1 MDPRFGELFRVS
13 PNTHQKDCPVVLST
27 GVLFR
32 DNYNGQVLAQVVLGN
47 LSMRSVVACKI
58 EIRTFSVNGQDLD
71 TLTYQYMDMRVAPN
85 GFFGGNVSIALPNP
99 ATRRIHVVVREVVLD
114 PFKVWTCE
122 DEVQY
127 PMPQPARIDSV
138 LPNPRHQH
146 YYSSIIGKPA
156 MCAPRQ
162 DQGLFLCTCGQLNM
176 ADEGPCRRCG
186 STFEMLDK
194 ALNPEKIGAAVAEM
208 IRQEE
213 EARIAAEKAAEEA
226 RIQREKEAAEKLA
239 LKKARQKKARK
250 VFLTVAAILVAMVL
264 LAGLTVKVIIPAVET
279 SNTYKSAVTMMSEGR
294 FEDAESTFLS
304 LGDYKDA
311 SAQALECRY
320 QIAQRL
326 LDNGDYAAAID
337 TWNQI
342 SGYAD
347 SDARAEDALIQ
358 WKEQDYQ
365 NALALKESGAY
376 MEASDAFAQLDGYK
390 DSDAQ
395 QAECAQLQKDVDYHA
410 AMAAMEAGDYK
421 EAMKLFADL
430 GNYENATEMFANAAY
445 LQAAALFEA
454 KDYSAAADYFQK
466 AGQFED
472 APQRYLEATYQYGCK
487 QLADKKYAAAI
498 SIFERCEGYSD
509 TARKVMDAKYGYCQE
524 HKDASNKTTYNYL
537 KELVSAYYYGA
548 QALYNEVFGWKVV
561 IVAFNNNPYDN
572 VTNQTSLS
580 KYQTM
585 CVHFKVSG
593 GEPGATQNIR
603 TVITLPSG
611 YSGTVYHTGAKDGD
625 VLCTYGWYDTPSYA
639 PAGTL
644 YFQAYDEAGNLLA
657 SASVRVTN

>member
-1 MDPRFGELFRVS
+1 MDPRFAELFRVS
-13 PNTHQKDCPVVLST
+13 PNTHHNGCPVVLST

-32 DNYNGQVLAQVVLGN
+32 DNYNGQMLAQVVLGN
-47 LSMRSVVACKI
+47 LSKGNVVACKI
-58 EIRTFSVNGQDLD
+58 EIRTFAVNGQALD
-71 TLTYQYMDMRVAPN
+71 TVTYQYMDMRIAPN
-85 GFFGGNVSIALPNP
+85 GFFGGNISIALPNP
-99 ATRRIHVVVREVVLD
+99 NTRRIHVVVREVVLD

-127 PMPQPARIDSV
+127 PMPQPARIDTV
-138 LPNPRHQH
+138 LPNQRHQH

-156 MCAPRQ
+156 MNAPRE
-162 DQGLFLCTCGQLNM
+162 DQGLFLCTCGQVNM

-186 STFEMLDK
+186 STFEMLEQ
-194 ALNPEKIGAAVAEM
+194 ALNPEKIAAAVAEL
-208 IRQEE
+208 IRKEE
-213 EARIAAEKAAEEA
+213 EARLAAEKAAEEA

-250 VFLTVAAILVAMVL
+250 VIATVAAILVAVVL

-279 SNTYKSAVTMMSEGR
+279 SNTYKSAVSMMAEGR
-294 FEDAESTFLS
+294 YEEAESTFLA

-311 SAQALECRY
+311 STQALECRY
-320 QIAQRL
+320 QLAQQL
-326 LDNGDYAAAID
+326 LENGDYAAAID

-347 SDARAEDALIQ
+347 SSGRAEEALFM
-358 WKEQDYQ
+358 WKEQDYL

-376 MEASDAFAQLDGYK
+376 KEAAGEFARLEDYK
-390 DSDAQ
+390 DSAEQ
-395 QAECAQLQKDVDYHA
+395 QSQCLQLQQEVDYHA
-410 AMAAMEAGDYK
+410 AVEALAAGNYMEAM
-421 EAMKLFADL
+421 AIFADL
-430 GNYENATEMFANAAY
+430 GGYMDAAEQFANAAY
-445 LQAAALFEA
+445 RQAVVLFEG
-454 KDYSAAADYFQK
+454 KDYQNAATYFQK

-498 SIFERCEGYSD
+498 TTFAKCEGYSD

-548 QALYNEVFGWKVV
+548 QALYNEIFGWKVE
-561 IVAFNNNPYDN
+561 IVAFNNNPYN
-572 VTNQTSLS
+572 YTSNQTSLS
-580 KYQTM
+580 KYQNM
-585 CVHFKVSG
+585 CVHFKVTG

-611 YSGTVYHTGAKDGD
+611 YSGTVYHPGAKDGD
-625 VLCTYGWYDTPSYA
+625 ILCTYGWYDTPAYA

-644 YFQAYDEAGNLLA
+644 YFQAYDEAGNLLV